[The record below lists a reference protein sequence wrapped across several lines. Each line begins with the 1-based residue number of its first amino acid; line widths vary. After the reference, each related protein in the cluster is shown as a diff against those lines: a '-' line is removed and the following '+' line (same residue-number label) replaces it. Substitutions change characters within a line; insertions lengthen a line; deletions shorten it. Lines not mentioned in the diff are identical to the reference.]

1 MIEGPWVLC
10 GDFNIVRYPLEK
22 KNCNK
27 INKGMT
33 DFSDFIEDMELV
45 DPELSG
51 GKYTWKKGDRPST
64 ATRLDR
70 ILFSEEWEAKFRN
83 IRQHILHRV
92 TSDQSSIM
100 LQCGAWENTKSYFK
114 FEN

>member
-33 DFSDFIEDMELV
+33 DFTEDMELV

-51 GKYTWKKGDRPST
+51 GKYTWKKGDRHIT
-64 ATRLDR
+64 AARVNR

-83 IRQHILHRV
+83 IRQHTLHRV
-92 TSDQSSIM
+92 TSDHSPITQSHTSS
-100 LQCGAWENTKSYFK
+100 LRTGGWT
-114 FEN
+114 